1 MKSYV
6 YQVINL
12 DTDRDRDLIEF
23 LAGLKKKRLASAYIK
38 EAIREKMVAIQH
50 NDRKEVTSDED

>member
-23 LAGLKKKRLASAYIK
+23 LSRLKKKRLASAYIK
-38 EAIREKMVAIQH
+38 EAIREKMVVIQH
-50 NDRKEVTSDED
+50 SNGEEMIGDEN

>member
-12 DTDRDRDLIEF
+12 DTDTDRDLIEF

-50 NDRKEVTSDED
+50 NNGEEMIGDEG